1 MMLVLA
7 SRSAARMRLLAD
19 AGVVFRAEAADIDE
33 RAVEAP
39 LAAAGASPAEVAL
52 HLAAA
57 KALVVAAR
65 HPGAMVVGADQTLD
79 LDGERFDKPADV
91 AAAAAQLRRL
101 RGRTHALH
109 SAVACVRDGGVE
121 WRHVETA
128 RLSMRAFTDAFL
140 EGYLAATGEAVTG
153 TVGAYQLE
161 GRGAQLFDRVEG
173 DHFTV
178 LGLPL
183 LPLFGF
189 LRSAGVLQA

>member
-39 LAAAGASPAEVAL
+39 LAVAGASPAEVAL

-109 SAVACVRDGGVE
+109 SAVACVRDGAVE

-140 EGYLAATGEAVTG
+140 GGYLAATGEAVTG